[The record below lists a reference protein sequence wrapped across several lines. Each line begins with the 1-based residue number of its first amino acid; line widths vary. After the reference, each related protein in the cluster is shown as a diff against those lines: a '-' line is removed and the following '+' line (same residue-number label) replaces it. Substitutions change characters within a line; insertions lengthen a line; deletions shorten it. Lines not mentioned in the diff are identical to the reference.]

1 MNKRRNI
8 YRGMNRR
15 RNNIA
20 KLASLGLVVACIAGG
35 FVFVKKVDFNISE
48 KISSLNFFNKK
59 NKDIQEFTYKDLVD
73 EKNKSKDKEVE
84 SEVKNE
90 SAKVATVENLDIYSI
105 QIAAIDN
112 QEELNKIEGKL
123 NELKVPFSIVE
134 IDGVKKVQTYAS
146 FNAEESREHLDAMK
160 KDFTDAFVSKLEVPL
175 LGLQYTDKYSYVEDI
190 CKEINN
196 LIANFKEESSI
207 WDKEEEGIDKSKYKT
222 IINSRLEILA
232 KLEKHAKSIN
242 YEGMKGFKENLL
254 TYTKSIEDKSKE
266 SLKKVEQDQNYIGES
281 LFISSMQGYYS
292 FVNSIKT
299 I

>member
-1 MNKRRNI
+1 MNKRKNI

-15 RNNIA
+15 RNNTA
-20 KLASLGLVVACIAGG
+20 KVISLGLVIACIAGG
-35 FVFVKKVDFNISE
+35 VIFVKKSDFSIAE
-48 KISSLNFFNKK
+48 KISNLNFLSKK
-59 NKDIQEFTYKDLVD
+59 NTSIQEFSYDDVVD
-73 EKNKSKDKEVE
+73 KNNKSKDKQA
-84 SEVKNE
+84 EVKNE
-90 SAKVATVENLDIYSI
+90 DAKVATVENFDIYSI

-112 QEELNKIEGKL
+112 QAELDKIENKL

-134 IDGVKKVQTYAS
+134 IDSIKKVQTYAS
-146 FNAEESREHLDAMK
+146 FTEEESRKHLDSIK
-160 KDFTDAFVSKLEVPL
+160 KDFEDAFISKLEVPL
-175 LGLQYTDKYSYVEDI
+175 LGLQYTEKYVYVEDI

-196 LIANFKEESSI
+196 LITNFKEESKI
-207 WDKEEEGIDKSKYKT
+207 WDKGDEGIDKEKYKN
-222 IINSRLEILA
+222 IINSRLETLS

-266 SLKKVEQDQNYIGES
+266 SLKKVEQDKNYMGES

>member
-1 MNKRRNI
+1 MNKRKNI

-15 RNNIA
+15 RNNTA
-20 KLASLGLVVACIAGG
+20 KVISLGLVIACIAGG
-35 FVFVKKVDFNISE
+35 VIFVKKSDFSIAE
-48 KISSLNFFNKK
+48 KISNLNFLSKK
-59 NKDIQEFTYKDLVD
+59 NTSIQEFSYDDVVD
-73 EKNKSKDKEVE
+73 KNNKSKDKQT
-84 SEVKNE
+84 EVKNE
-90 SAKVATVENLDIYSI
+90 DAKVATVENFDIYSI

-112 QEELNKIEGKL
+112 QAELDKIENKL
-123 NELKVPFSIVE
+123 NELKIPFSIVE
-134 IDGVKKVQTYAS
+134 IDSIKKVQTYAS
-146 FNAEESREHLDAMK
+146 FTEEESRKHLDSIK
-160 KDFTDAFVSKLEVPL
+160 KDFEDAFISKLEVPL
-175 LGLQYTDKYSYVEDI
+175 LGLQYTEKYVYVEDI

-196 LIANFKEESSI
+196 LITNFKEESKI
-207 WDKEEEGIDKSKYKT
+207 WDKGDEGIDKEKYKN
-222 IINSRLEILA
+222 IINSRLETLS

-266 SLKKVEQDQNYIGES
+266 SLNKVEQDKNYVGES